1 MKKKQIL
8 VIALVILFTLPCSA
22 VLKEKNLGST
32 LSTLRIELT
41 TYHKEQEKETASFKQ
56 QSALVR
62 NNIVSILSK
71 SNQNAL
77 MLYSQKPEYVFDLAY
92 ACRQATEQYRE
103 FQKTSLPF
111 KSVINKMAGE
121 MARYDSLITTLKTMH
136 VATLTKQEQNDRNV
150 CLAFAINIRRSL
162 KEREATLTE
171 YANYYDLTE
180 QHLETLNDYANMCY
194 AEIQNDI
201 FKNVGEN
208 YFVILSKFGTYLKQ
222 TEETVEDKYKS
233 STKVN
238 SQWDPK
244 MMFGLFGF
252 ILFYAIIAIFLNFI
266 ALRYLVPKRLRTEE
280 FIKKR
285 PCIIYASTAITFAII
300 IGIIKAVVNQN
311 FIIMAC
317 GLLVEYTWLLAVIL
331 ISLLLRVDGK
341 SIKSA
346 FHIYAPLLIVG
357 FIVITFRIIL
367 VPNDLANLIF
377 PPILLICSIWQ
388 WNVIRRHNDNIPRS
402 DVGFTYITLAIFIAS
417 VVVSWLGYTLMS
429 VQMLIWWLM
438 QLACILSISCITEW
452 LHTYANKHQI
462 ESQPVTKSW
471 FYYFVYQVVTP
482 VLGLGSILLSVYWAA
497 EVFNLSDFTR
507 TVFSEKFIN
516 EENFCVSLYSIVMV
530 IALWFLFAY
539 IGKTARAL
547 MKHHFEFKDSQT
559 AASKTVMG
567 KNVINILVWGI
578 WLIISLGIFHV
589 SSTWLVV
596 ISGGL
601 STGVGFASKDII
613 ENFYYGISLMAG
625 RIKIGDWIE
634 CDGTRGRVASISYT
648 STMIE
653 AIDGSIIAFQNS
665 QLFTKNYKNLTRN
678 HGYVLTVVPFGV
690 AYGTD
695 VRDVYRLVGDRVRAI
710 NNPFLDKNM
719 GVIVRFI
726 EFGDSSIDF
735 KVLCWSDVTQQA
747 AVESEIR
754 ENIYDVLNE
763 NKIEIPFPQRDLH
776 VIDVPAKTSNAKA

>member
-1 MKKKQIL
+1 MKKRIL
-8 VIALVILFTLPCSA
+8 LAISLVMLFIVPSNA

-32 LSTLRIELT
+32 LSILRNELT
-41 TYHKEQEKETASFKQ
+41 TYHKEQEKQTASFKA
-56 QSALVR
+56 QSNLVR
-62 NNIVSILSK
+62 KNIISVLSK

-92 ACRQATEQYRE
+92 ACRQATEQYKD

-111 KSVINKMAGE
+111 KSVIIKMQGE
-121 MARYDSLITTLKTMH
+121 MARYDSLITTLKTMPII
-136 VATLTKQEQNDRNV
+136 TLSQKEKDDRNV

-162 KEREATLTE
+162 KEREATLAE

-180 QHLETLNDYANMCY
+180 QRLKILDEYANLRY
-194 AEIQNDI
+194 QEIQADI
-201 FKNVGEN
+201 FKNVGDN
-208 YFVILSKFGTYLKQ
+208 YFTILANFASYFRQ
-222 TEETVEDKYKS
+222 TEEIVEDKYQA
-233 STKVN
+233 STNVN
-238 SQWDPK
+238 SQWDAR

-252 ILFYAIIAIFLNFI
+252 ILFYAIIAIILNVV

-280 FIKKR
+280 FMSKR
-285 PCIIYASTAITFAII
+285 QCITYATSVVTFAII
-300 IGIIKAVVNQN
+300 IGLIKVIVDQN

-317 GLLVEYTWLLAVIL
+317 GLLVEYAWLLGVIL

-341 SIKSA
+341 SITSA
-346 FHIYAPLLIVG
+346 FRIYAPLLIIG

-377 PPILLICSIWQ
+377 PPILLICTLWQ
-388 WNVIRRHNDNIPRS
+388 WSVIRRHNDRIPKS
-402 DVGFTYITLAIFIAS
+402 DVSFTYITLALF
-417 VVVSWLGYTLMS
+417 VVSVIVSWIGYTLMS
-429 VQMLIWWLM
+429 VQILIWWLM

-452 LHTYANKHQI
+452 LNGYAHKHQI
-462 ESQPVTKSW
+462 ESQPITKSW
-471 FYYFVYQVVTP
+471 LYYFAYQVILP
-482 VLGLGSILLSVYWAA
+482 ILALGSIIISIYWAA
-497 EVFNLSDFTR
+497 EVFNLSELTR
-507 TVFSEKFIN
+507 NIFSTKFIN

-530 IALWFLFAY
+530 IALWFFFSYL
-539 IGKTARAL
+539 GKISRAFMHHHLSLSNPDTAESR
-547 MKHHFEFKDSQT
+547 
-559 AASKTVMG
+559 TVMW
-567 KNVINILVWGI
+567 KNVINIVVWGA

-589 SSTWLVV
+589 SSTWIVV

-634 CDGTRGRVASISYT
+634 CDGTRGKVASISYT

-678 HGYVLTVVPFGV
+678 HGYVLTTVLFGV

-695 VRDVYRLVGDRVRAI
+695 VRQVNKLVGDKVRAI
-710 NNPFLDKNM
+710 ENPYLDKNM
-719 GVIVRFI
+719 GIVIRFV

-747 AVESEIR
+747 AVESLIR
-754 ENIYDVLNE
+754 ESIYDVLNE
-763 NKIEIPFPQRDLH
+763 NNIEIPFPQRDLH
-776 VIDVPAKTSNAKA
+776 VKEMPES